1 MDLAAVGF
9 VLMACLAVQCPAETS
24 GKEVRIEGKFM
35 LGALFP
41 IHYSKDQVC
50 TAEINEQDGIQIL
63 EATVFALRKV
73 NDELKKKNL
82 SIGLIAR
89 DSCYETNVA
98 LQHALEFA
106 ERRYNSRSVRYDN
119 CTCTS
124 SVANNVIGV
133 IGPPRSKETVP
144 VANLLNLFQVP
155 QVSQNIKYQYHMQ
168 IFILIDCVAVY
179 ITSRL
184 VPSDFLSLRA
194 VFILCTDD
202 P

>member
-1 MDLAAVGF
+1 MDLAAVWF

-73 NDELKKKNL
+73 NDDLKKKNL

-155 QVSQNIKYQYHMQ
+155 QVSQTYNIISIPYANLH
-168 IFILIDCVAVY
+168 LD
-179 ITSRL
+179 
-184 VPSDFLSLRA
+184 
-194 VFILCTDD
+194 
-202 P
+202 